1 MKIKKVRVIIILSL
15 IIGMITLPATIFAQE
30 PGINYNTH
38 YRFPVSIGVEYQSL
52 SPFAEY
58 GSTFNIYEVSGAIR
72 VPIPPVPVLQPMLK
86 FGMMAFDSRD
96 PAEPEKWDNNQ
107 YFGMLGLLYSDRFS
121 KNFEIGAELLGGYA
135 HAVFLKLIPELT
147 KPVGIPNL
155 VFEGGAHINLDPS
168 YNFTIDIHPNV
179 KYLYSLS
186 PLKDFDGLIFGIG
199 FSGHFRFGQDP
210 DAPGTIIR
218 SIKFNEV
225 KFQPLFAAM
234 QSYYAKH
241 PVGKVKITNTEKSS
255 ITDVEVSFYQKGYM
269 DSPTPAAK
277 IPELKGG
284 ASKEIG
290 LLASFNDA
298 VFKTEGI
305 TPLTG
310 DIIVKYKLR
319 GKPAEQ
325 HESVSY
331 DLHDKT
337 ALTWDDNRKVAAF
350 ITPADSALRNYTSF
364 IRQSCKKAVV
374 SGYNEKLQI
383 AMQVYHALGEIGVIY
398 QVDPSSPFTKVQ
410 GNPMIVDSISLPRD
424 TLKRITGDCDD
435 LTVLYCSLLET
446 AGIETG
452 FITVPGH
459 IYAAFNTGAGGR
471 EYKKVN
477 PDRSMSINL
486 DGKLWVPVEI
496 TMIGR
501 EDFLTAWREG
511 IKEWVRYKDK
521 VDVRGFYRTWQ
532 CQEIYRPVGL
542 KETDL
547 GLQYGNKGNI
557 VNNFKKD
564 MSVLVG
570 SVIKEYQISAE
581 KRGRKQDYNRLGVA
595 YAKFGQY
602 SKAEDAF
609 KRALQIDPGY
619 IFAQVNLGNIMFLSK
634 KYQVALKDFTRALN
648 TFNKKGL
655 GKSSGALKVMLNI
668 SKVHYALKEYD
679 KAKSFYDLAHNIN
692 PSRVEKYSYLAQ
704 VSGGETRGAAVESNE
719 KEVLFLEEGE

>member
-1 MKIKKVRVIIILSL
+1 MNKKVFILIMVL
-15 IIGMITLPATIFAQE
+15 ILISTTLFAQDAA
-30 PGINYNTH
+30 INYNTH

-58 GSTFNIYEVSGAIR
+58 GSTFNIYEVSGALR
-72 VPIPPVPVLQPMLK
+72 VPIPPVPVLQPTLK

-135 HAVFLKLIPELT
+135 HAVFLNLIPELD
-147 KPVGIPNL
+147 KPVGVPNL
-155 VFEGGAHINLDPS
+155 LFEGGAHINLDPS

-210 DAPGTIIR
+210 DAPGAIIR
-218 SIKFNEV
+218 SIRFDTV

-269 DSPTPAAK
+269 DSPTLAAK

-284 ASKEIG
+284 ESREIG

-298 VFKTEGI
+298 VFKTEGV

-310 DIIVKYKLR
+310 EIIVKYKFR

-325 HESVSY
+325 RESVSY

-350 ITPADSALRNYTSF
+350 ITPADSALRNYSSF
-364 IRQSCKKAVV
+364 IRQACKNAVV
-374 SGYNEKLQI
+374 AGFNEKLQI

-435 LTVLYCSLLET
+435 LTVLFCSLLET
-446 AGIETG
+446 VGIETG

-459 IYAAFNTGAGGR
+459 IYSVFNTGAPSR
-471 EYKKVN
+471 DYKKIN
-477 PDRSMSINL
+477 PDREMSINV

-501 EDFLTAWREG
+501 ENFLTAWREAV
-511 IKEWVRYKDK
+511 KEWVRYKDD
-521 VDVRGFYRTWQ
+521 VDKRGFYRTKE
-532 CQEIYRPVGL
+532 CQQVYRPVGL

-547 GLQYGNKGNI
+547 GLQYGDKNNI
-557 VNNFKKD
+557 VTNFKKD
-564 MSVLVG
+564 MNELVG
-570 SVIKEYQISAE
+570 GVIKEYRVVAE
-581 KRGRKQDYNRLGVA
+581 KRGRKQDYNKLGVA
-595 YAKFGQY
+595 YARYGQY
-602 SKAEDAF
+602 GKAEEAF
-609 KRALQIDPGY
+609 KKALQIDPSY
-619 IFAQVNLGNIMFLSK
+619 IYAEVNLGNLKFLK
-634 KYQVALKDFTRALN
+634 AEYKEALAEFNRALDI
-648 TFNKKGL
+648 FNKKGI
-655 GKSSGALKVMLNI
+655 GNSSGALKVLLNI
-668 SKVHYALKEYD
+668 SKTHYALKEYD
-679 KAKSFYDLAHNIN
+679 KAKSYYEMAHKIN
-692 PSRVEKYSYLAQ
+692 PAKVERYAYLGE
-704 VSGGETRGAAVESNE
+704 VSSSEGRGAAVESHE
-719 KEVLFLEEGE
+719 KDILFLEEGE